1 MIRGI
6 NGGSCREVG
15 VYGLFRFDIDGNDF
29 RSDRLK
35 KLQNQNLKDK
45 VTNESKIP
53 E

>member
-1 MIRGI
+1 M
-6 NGGSCREVG
+6 E
-15 VYGLFRFDIDGNDF
+15 GLAERWEFMVCFDSISMGRNDF